1 MTQVEFLNKLNIL
14 YAEDDDVLRE
24 QTVSFLEK
32 LVKKVYI
39 AKNGQEAMDF
49 YTEATDQNIR
59 IDVIISD
66 INMPKVD
73 GIKLLEFIREKDEE
87 IPFIFTTAF
96 SEESY
101 LLSAIKLNVTDY
113 VLKPLDI
120 EDLLGKVNKVCH
132 AYHQLDTIKKQKK
145 ELERYLSA
153 IDNVAIVS
161 KTNTKGKIVFANDI
175 FCDIAQYTRE
185 ELYGNA
191 HNMVRHPD
199 MPKAAFKELWTTIQ
213 SGETWQGKVKNQ
225 AKDGSAYYVNATII
239 PIFDDFGEDIIEF
252 VGIRFLTTDD
262 ELEKREFKK
271 RVIQNIQ
278 DTKRKEIDNLKQI
291 KDLESKLVNH
301 SSHKNELLDLR
312 DKTVSLSS
320 QINYYEDEM
329 KDIRDKN
336 IHITNSAN
344 EKVKKASVLAVQLKK
359 ENDIYEKE
367 NTSLKEELDIRITKI
382 LELEKRLEEKNKH
395 IHNLK
400 DVIDFKE
407 KELSSISV

>member
-24 QTVSFLEK
+24 QTVSFLER

-39 AKNGQEAMDF
+39 AKNGQEAMDL
-49 YTEATDQNIR
+49 YTEAIDQNMR

-73 GIKLLEFIREKDEE
+73 GIKFLEFIREKDEE

-185 ELYGNA
+185 ELYGKA

-407 KELSSISV
+407 KELSNISV

>member
-24 QTVSFLEK
+24 QTVSFLER

-39 AKNGQEAMDF
+39 AKNGQEAMDL
-49 YTEATDQNIR
+49 YTEAIDQNIR

-73 GIKLLEFIREKDEE
+73 GIKFLEFIREKDEE

-185 ELYGNA
+185 ELYGKA

-407 KELSSISV
+407 KELSNISV

>member
-24 QTVSFLEK
+24 QTVSFLER
-32 LVKKVYI
+32 LVKKVYV
-39 AKNGQEAMDF
+39 AKNGQEAIDL
-49 YTEATDQNIR
+49 YNNALDENIR

-73 GIKLLEFIREKDEE
+73 GIKFLEFIREKDEE

-101 LLSAIKLNVTDY
+101 LLNAIKLNVTDY

-120 EDLLGKVNKVCH
+120 EDLLGKINKVCH

-161 KTNTKGKIVFANDI
+161 KTDTKGKIVFANDI

-185 ELYGNA
+185 ELYGNP
-191 HNMVRHPD
+191 HNMVRHSD
-199 MPKAAFKELWTTIQ
+199 MPKAAFKELWKTIKE
-213 SGETWQGKVKNQ
+213 GETWQGKVKNR

-239 PIFDDFGEDIIEF
+239 PIFDDFGEDIIEY

-278 DTKRKEIDNLKQI
+278 DTKRKELDNLRQI
-291 KDLESKLVNH
+291 KELETQLVNH
-301 SSHKNELLDLR
+301 SSHKSELVELR
-312 DKTVSLSS
+312 DKTATLSS
-320 QINYYEDEM
+320 QIDHYEDEM
-329 KDIRDKN
+329 KDIREKN
-336 IHITNSAN
+336 IYITNSAN
-344 EKVKKASVLAVQLKK
+344 DKVKKASVLAVQLKK
-359 ENDIYEKE
+359 ENEVFEKE
-367 NTSLKEELDIRITKI
+367 SLELKSELELRMNKI
-382 LELEKRLEEKNKH
+382 LELERRLDEKNKH

-407 KELSSISV
+407 KELANLNT

>member
-1 MTQVEFLNKLNIL
+1 MTQVEFLNKLNVL

-32 LVKKVYI
+32 LVKKIYI
-39 AKNGQEAMDF
+39 AKNGEEAIAL
-49 YTEATDQNIR
+49 YNNSIEENTR

-73 GIKLLEFIREKDEE
+73 GIKFLEFIREKDEE

-101 LLSAIKLNVTDY
+101 LLNAIKLNVTDY

-132 AYHQLDTIKKQKK
+132 ANHQLDTIKKQKK

-161 KTNTKGKIVFANDI
+161 KTDTKGKIVFANDI

-185 ELYGNA
+185 ELYGKA

-199 MPKAAFKELWTTIQ
+199 MPKAAFKELWNTIQ
-213 SGETWQGKVKNQ
+213 GGDTWQGKVKNQ

-291 KDLESKLVNH
+291 KDLESRLENH
-301 SSHKNELLDLR
+301 SSHKNELFDLR
-312 DKTVSLSS
+312 DKTASLSS
-320 QINYYEDEM
+320 QINHYEDEM
-329 KDIRDKN
+329 KEIKERN
-336 IHITNSAN
+336 VYITNSAN
-344 EKVKKASVLAVQLKK
+344 EKVKKASVLAIQLKK
-359 ENDIYEKE
+359 DNDVFLKE

-407 KELSSISV
+407 KELSNITV

>member
-24 QTVSFLEK
+24 QTVSFLER

-39 AKNGQEAMDF
+39 AKNGQEAMDL
-49 YTEATDQNIR
+49 YTEAIDQNIR

-73 GIKLLEFIREKDEE
+73 GIKFLEFIREKDEE

-185 ELYGNA
+185 ELYGKA

-344 EKVKKASVLAVQLKK
+344 EKVKKASVLAIQLKK

-407 KELSSISV
+407 KELSNISV